1 MALRRDAKID
11 LLRKVPLFERV
22 PRKELARVAALAV
35 EVSYPQGVALLQE
48 GSRDDGFFILLQGE
62 VDVRHGAKLL
72 QTLRRGQFFGE
83 IALLADVPRT
93 ATVTTGTPVEALVI
107 SRADFR
113 RLLGDSPALAL
124 KVLDELAYR
133 LGSTALAGPA

>member
-1 MALRRDAKID
+1 VALRRDAKIE

-22 PRKELARVAALAV
+22 PRKELARVASLAT
-35 EVSYPQGVALLQE
+35 EVSYAQGVALLQE

-72 QTLRRGQFFGE
+72 QTLHRGQFFGE
-83 IALLADVPRT
+83 ISLLADVPRT

-107 SRADFR
+107 TRSDFK
-113 RLLGDSPALAL
+113 RLLADSPALAL
-124 KVLDELAYR
+124 KVLEELAYR
-133 LGSTALAGPA
+133 LQTTALAGQV